1 MKFSHF
7 LLLGFLLLA
16 SVTYAGEADVIAVKV
31 KNEGNNKY
39 TFSVTVLHED
49 EGWDHF
55 ADKWDVVSPDGT
67 VLGTRILL
75 HPHVNEQ
82 PFTRSLSFINVPKNI
97 RKATIRAHCSIHEY
111 GGKAVTLDVPIKMK
125 I

>member
-16 SVTYAGEADVIAVKV
+16 SVTYAGEANVIAVDV

-39 TFSVTVLHED
+39 TLSVTVFHKD

-55 ADKWDVVSPDGT
+55 ADKWDVVTPDGT

-82 PFTRSLSFINVPKNI
+82 PFTRSLSFIKIPKNI
-97 RKATIRAHCSIHEY
+97 QKVAINI
-111 GGKAVTLDVPIKMK
+111 
-125 I
+125 

>member
-7 LLLGFLLLA
+7 LLLGCLLLA
-16 SVTYAGEADVIAVKV
+16 SLTYAGEADVIAVDV

-39 TFSVTVLHED
+39 TFRVTVFHKD

-55 ADKWDVVSPDGT
+55 ADKWDVVTPEGT

-82 PFTRSLSFINVPKNI
+82 PFNRNLSLIKIPENI
-97 RKATIRAHCSIHEY
+97 QKVTIRAHCSIHEY
-111 GGKAVTLDVPIKMK
+111 GGKTITRNWTPSK
-125 I
+125 

>member
-1 MKFSHF
+1 MKFTNL

-16 SVTYAGEADVIAVKV
+16 SVADAGEADVIAVDV
-31 KNEGNNKY
+31 KHKEDNKY

-49 EGWDHF
+49 KGWDHF
-55 ADKWDVVSPDGT
+55 ADKWDVVTPDGT

-82 PFTRSLSFINVPKNI
+82 PFTRSLSSIKIPKNI
-97 RKATIRAHCSIHEY
+97 QKVIVRAHCSIHAY
-111 GGKAVTLDVPIKMK
+111 GGKTITIDWSHRNE
-125 I
+125 

>member
-16 SVTYAGEADVIAVKV
+16 SVTYAGEANVIAVDV

-39 TFSVTVLHED
+39 TLSVTVFHKD

-55 ADKWDVVSPDGT
+55 ADKWDVVTPDGT

-82 PFTRSLSFINVPKNI
+82 PFTRSLSFIKIPKNI
-97 RKATIRAHCSIHEY
+97 QKVVIRANCSIQEY
-111 GGKAVTLDVPIKMK
+111 GGKIVMMDWAPSR
-125 I
+125 

>member
-7 LLLGFLLLA
+7 LFLGCLLLA
-16 SVTYAGEADVIAVKV
+16 SVTYAGEADVIAVDV

-39 TFSVTVLHED
+39 TFSVTVFHKD

-55 ADKWDVVSPDGT
+55 ADKWDVVTPDGT
-67 VLGTRILL
+67 VLGTRTLL

-82 PFTRSLSFINVPKNI
+82 PFTRSLSFIKIPKNI
-97 RKATIRAHCSIHEY
+97 QKIAIRAHCSIHAY
-111 GGKAVTLDVPIKMK
+111 GGKTVTMDWAPSR
-125 I
+125 